1 MRGSAYPTRMI
12 RPLRI
17 AALLLVPVAALAG
30 CSHSD
35 PSSAEASAS
44 ATDDAAMDASA
55 TDDAVTGTPDPATV
69 PTVDT
74 TPVPTTT
81 ESEAAVDSG
90 DLSSDELPPQGLD
103 QSAALD
109 DGLNVRIDGIKA
121 ADITAGPG
129 EVGGAGIVVSVTV
142 GNSTDAEIS
151 LSGLVVN
158 VTYGADNVPASPV
171 ESASDTV
178 PASLAA
184 GDASTIEYGFIIPV
198 EERGSVSIIVDS
210 GSQARA
216 AVFQGEAPAS

>member
-1 MRGSAYPTRMI
+1 MI

-30 CSHSD
+30 YSHSD
-35 PSSAEASAS
+35 PSSAEAS
-44 ATDDAAMDASA
+44 ASA

-90 DLSSDELPPQGLD
+90 DLSSDELPPQDLS
-103 QSAALD
+103 QAAALD
-109 DGLNVRIDGIKA
+109 DGLNVQIAGIRA
-121 ADITAGPG
+121 ADIAAAPG
-129 EVGGAGIVVSVTV
+129 EVGGAGIIVSVTV

-184 GDASTIEYGFIIPV
+184 GDASTIEYGFIVPV

>member
-1 MRGSAYPTRMI
+1 MI

-44 ATDDAAMDASA
+44 ATDAAMDASA

-184 GDASTIEYGFIIPV
+184 GDASTIEYGFIVPV

-210 GSQARA
+210 GSQTRA
-216 AVFQGEAPAS
+216 AVFQGEAPTS